1 MVVTCRFFLCKQ
13 ACPVPRDPT
22 PSSLIPMA
30 RFAVLACLAA
40 GAAADFPHMNDN
52 VAYTVSVRHPCP
64 QGTVSNRQEEGS

>member
-1 MVVTCRFFLCKQ
+1 M
-13 ACPVPRDPT
+13 
-22 PSSLIPMA
+22 
-30 RFAVLACLAA
+30 LACLAA